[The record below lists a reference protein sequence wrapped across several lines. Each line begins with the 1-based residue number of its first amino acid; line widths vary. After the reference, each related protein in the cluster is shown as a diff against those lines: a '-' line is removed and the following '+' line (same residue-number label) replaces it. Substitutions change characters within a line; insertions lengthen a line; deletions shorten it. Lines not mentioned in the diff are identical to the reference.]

1 MDTTFKAHGCASG
14 SIRPRVFIKG
24 VKGEG
29 YNRTGSTTI
38 RARAL
43 KRVVELT
50 ASGRI
55 LHGNQR
61 ISMLKHGIVFSNPL
75 NATSASLRV
84 ERN

>member
-1 MDTTFKAHGCASG
+1 M
-14 SIRPRVFIKG
+14 
-24 VKGEG
+24 
-29 YNRTGSTTI
+29 I

-55 LHGNQR
+55 LYGNQR

-75 NATSASLRV
+75 NATSASLHV
-84 ERN
+84 ERNEPDLPTPTPEISILLSAHSF